1 MSEINGTARAEV
13 RTLAH
18 RNDPDASV
26 AAAEFQVRNASR
38 NQRVKD
44 AILGLLAEEPR
55 TSFEL
60 QDAYFSWRMVNDW
73 PDVQVHSVSRR
84 LSELH
89 RAGLVRAVEDAGG
102 VQVRRPSP
110 SGATATV
117 WEIVP
122 EQQEAQAAA

>member
-1 MSEINGTARAEV
+1 MSETYGTARGEV

-73 PDVQVHSVSRR
+73 PDVQTHSVSRR

-89 RAGLVRAVEDAGG
+89 RDGRVRAVRDAQGA
-102 VQVRRPSP
+102 QVRRPSP

-122 EQQEAQAAA
+122 AESRAAA